1 MNLLLK
7 LIVFIVPTIFLLL
20 FFMILT
26 NEDTYPG
33 ADYDQFQIPEFELKV
48 LDNTMTVNNDLLNGD
63 YVLNVWASWCITCI
77 IEHPYLTSLSK
88 NGIPVIGLNYK
99 DEQEDAIIWLKKYG
113 NPYQTIL
120 HDYKG
125 NLALDLG
132 VTGAPETFLRDIYI
146 TIGDQLDDG
155 SWIVNI
161 QINYLIRWIW
171 LSALLMGLAGII
183 LVFSHRVKT

>member
-7 LIVFIVPTIFLLL
+7 LTVFIVPTTFLLL

-33 ADYDQFQIPEFELKV
+33 ADYDQFLIPEFELKV
-48 LDNTMTVNNDLLNGD
+48 LDNTMTVNNDLLNDD

-132 VTGAPETFLRDIYI
+132 VTGAPETFLISDGKVIAHYQ
-146 TIGDQLDDG
+146 GEVNDQ
-155 SWIVNI
+155 
-161 QINYLIRWIW
+161 IW
-171 LSALLMGLAGII
+171 NDVFLPII
-183 LVFSHRVKT
+183 KDRKMF

>member
-7 LIVFIVPTIFLLL
+7 LIVFIVPTTFLLL

-33 ADYDQFQIPEFELKV
+33 ADYDQFKIPEFELKV
-48 LDNTMTVNNDLLNGD
+48 LDNTMTVNNDILNGD

-132 VTGAPETFLRDIYI
+132 VTGAPETFLISDGKVIAHYQ
-146 TIGDQLDDG
+146 GEVNDQ
-155 SWIVNI
+155 
-161 QINYLIRWIW
+161 IW
-171 LSALLMGLAGII
+171 NDVFLPII
-183 LVFSHRVKT
+183 KDRKMF

>member
-1 MNLLLK
+1 MNILLK
-7 LIVFIVPTIFLLL
+7 LIVLIVPTTFLLL

-26 NEDTYPG
+26 KEDTYPG
-33 ADYDQFQIPEFELKV
+33 ADYDQFKIPEFELKV
-48 LDNTMTVNNDLLNGD
+48 LDNTMTVSNDLLNGD

-132 VTGAPETFLRDIYI
+132 VTGAPETFLISDGKVIAHYQ
-146 TIGDQLDDG
+146 GEVNDQ
-155 SWIVNI
+155 
-161 QINYLIRWIW
+161 IW
-171 LSALLMGLAGII
+171 NDVFLPII
-183 LVFSHRVKT
+183 KDREMF

>member
-7 LIVFIVPTIFLLL
+7 LIVFIVPTTFLLL

-33 ADYDQFQIPEFELKV
+33 ADYEQFLIPEFELKV
-48 LDNTMTVNNDLLNGD
+48 LDNTITVNNDLLNGD

-132 VTGAPETFLRDIYI
+132 VTGAPETFLISDGKVIAHYQ
-146 TIGDQLDDG
+146 GEVNDQ
-155 SWIVNI
+155 
-161 QINYLIRWIW
+161 IW
-171 LSALLMGLAGII
+171 NDVFLPII
-183 LVFSHRVKT
+183 KDRKMF

>member
-1 MNLLLK
+1 MNILLK
-7 LIVFIVPTIFLLL
+7 LIVFIVPTTFLLL

-26 NEDTYPG
+26 KEDTYPG
-33 ADYDQFQIPEFELKV
+33 ADYGQFKLPEFELKV
-48 LDNTMTVNNDLLNGD
+48 LDNTMTVNNDLLDGD

-88 NGIPVIGLNYK
+88 NGIPLIGLNYK

-132 VTGAPETFLRDIYI
+132 VTGAPETFLISNGKVVAHYQ
-146 TIGDQLDDG
+146 GEVNDQ
-155 SWIVNI
+155 
-161 QINYLIRWIW
+161 IW
-171 LSALLMGLAGII
+171 NDVFLPII
-183 LVFSHRVKT
+183 KDRKMF

>member
-7 LIVFIVPTIFLLL
+7 LIVFIVPTTFLLL

-33 ADYDQFQIPEFELKV
+33 ADYDQFLIPEFELKV
-48 LDNTMTVNNDLLNGD
+48 LDNTITVNNDLLNGD

-132 VTGAPETFLRDIYI
+132 VTGAPETFLISDGKVIAHYQ
-146 TIGDQLDDG
+146 GEVNDQ
-155 SWIVNI
+155 
-161 QINYLIRWIW
+161 IW
-171 LSALLMGLAGII
+171 NDVFLPII
-183 LVFSHRVKT
+183 KDRKMF

>member
-7 LIVFIVPTIFLLL
+7 LTVFIIPTTFLSL

-33 ADYDQFQIPEFELKV
+33 ADYDQFLIPEFELKV

-132 VTGAPETFLRDIYI
+132 VTGAPETFLISDGKVVAHYQ
-146 TIGDQLDDG
+146 GEVNDQ
-155 SWIVNI
+155 
-161 QINYLIRWIW
+161 IW
-171 LSALLMGLAGII
+171 NDVFLPII
-183 LVFSHRVKT
+183 KDRKMF

>member
-7 LIVFIVPTIFLLL
+7 LIVFIVPTTFLLL

-33 ADYDQFQIPEFELKV
+33 ADYDQFLIPEFELKV
-48 LDNTMTVNNDLLNGD
+48 LDNTITVNNDLLNGD

-132 VTGAPETFLRDIYI
+132 VTGAPETFLISDGKVVAHYP
-146 TIGDQLDDG
+146 GEVNDQ
-155 SWIVNI
+155 
-161 QINYLIRWIW
+161 IW
-171 LSALLMGLAGII
+171 NDVFLPII
-183 LVFSHRVKT
+183 KDREMF

>member
-1 MNLLLK
+1 MNMLLK
-7 LIVFIVPTIFLLL
+7 LIVFIVPTTFLLL

-33 ADYDQFQIPEFELKV
+33 ADYDQFKIPEFELKV
-48 LDNTMTVNNDLLNGD
+48 LDNTMTVSNELLNGD

-132 VTGAPETFLRDIYI
+132 VTGAPETFLISDGKVIAHYQ
-146 TIGDQLDDG
+146 GEVNDQ
-155 SWIVNI
+155 
-161 QINYLIRWIW
+161 IW
-171 LSALLMGLAGII
+171 NDVFLPII
-183 LVFSHRVKT
+183 KDRKMF

>member
-7 LIVFIVPTIFLLL
+7 LIVFIVPTTFLLL

-33 ADYDQFQIPEFELKV
+33 ADYDQFKIPEFELKV
-48 LDNTMTVNNDLLNGD
+48 LDNTMTVNNDILNGD

-132 VTGAPETFLRDIYI
+132 VTGAPETFLISDGKVIAHYQ
-146 TIGDQLDDG
+146 GEVNDQ
-155 SWIVNI
+155 
-161 QINYLIRWIW
+161 IW
-171 LSALLMGLAGII
+171 NDVFLPII
-183 LVFSHRVKT
+183 KNRKMF

>member
-7 LIVFIVPTIFLLL
+7 LIVFIVPTTFLLL

-33 ADYDQFQIPEFELKV
+33 ADYDQFLIPEFELKV
-48 LDNTMTVNNDLLNGD
+48 LDNSMTVDNDLLDGD

-132 VTGAPETFLRDIYI
+132 VTGAPETFLISNGKVVAHYQ
-146 TIGDQLDDG
+146 GEVNDQ
-155 SWIVNI
+155 
-161 QINYLIRWIW
+161 IW
-171 LSALLMGLAGII
+171 NDVFLPII
-183 LVFSHRVKT
+183 KDRKMF

>member
-7 LIVFIVPTIFLLL
+7 LTVFIVPTTFLSL

-33 ADYDQFQIPEFELKV
+33 ADYDQFLIPEFELKV

-132 VTGAPETFLRDIYI
+132 VTGAPETFLISDGKVIAHYQ
-146 TIGDQLDDG
+146 GEVNDQ
-155 SWIVNI
+155 
-161 QINYLIRWIW
+161 IW
-171 LSALLMGLAGII
+171 NDVFLPII
-183 LVFSHRVKT
+183 KDRKMF

>member
-7 LIVFIVPTIFLLL
+7 LIVFIVPTTFLLL

-33 ADYDQFQIPEFELKV
+33 ADYDQFLIPEFELKV
-48 LDNTMTVNNDLLNGD
+48 LDNTITVNNDLLNGD

-132 VTGAPETFLRDIYI
+132 VTGAPETFLISDGKVVAHYQ
-146 TIGDQLDDG
+146 GEVNDQ
-155 SWIVNI
+155 
-161 QINYLIRWIW
+161 IW
-171 LSALLMGLAGII
+171 NDVFLPII
-183 LVFSHRVKT
+183 KDRKMF

>member
-1 MNLLLK
+1 MNMLLK
-7 LIVFIVPTIFLLL
+7 LIVFIVPTTFLLL

-33 ADYDQFQIPEFELKV
+33 ADYDQFKIPEFELKV
-48 LDNTMTVNNDLLNGD
+48 LDNTMTVSNELLNGD

-132 VTGAPETFLRDIYI
+132 VTGAPETFLISNGKVVAHYQ
-146 TIGDQLDDG
+146 GEVNDQ
-155 SWIVNI
+155 
-161 QINYLIRWIW
+161 IW
-171 LSALLMGLAGII
+171 NDVFLPII
-183 LVFSHRVKT
+183 KDRKMF

>member
-7 LIVFIVPTIFLLL
+7 LIVFIVPTTFLLL

-33 ADYDQFQIPEFELKV
+33 ADYDQFKIPEFELKD
-48 LDNTMTVNNDLLNGD
+48 LDNTMIVSNDLLNGD

-88 NGIPVIGLNYK
+88 NGVPIIGLNYK
-99 DEQEDAIIWLKKYG
+99 DEQEDAIFWLKKYG

-132 VTGAPETFLRDIYI
+132 VTGAPETFLISDGKVIAHYQ
-146 TIGDQLDDG
+146 GEVNDQ
-155 SWIVNI
+155 
-161 QINYLIRWIW
+161 IW
-171 LSALLMGLAGII
+171 NDVFLPII
-183 LVFSHRVKT
+183 KDRKMF

>member
-7 LIVFIVPTIFLLL
+7 LIVFIVPTTFLLL

-33 ADYDQFQIPEFELKV
+33 ADYDQFLIPEFELKV

-88 NGIPVIGLNYK
+88 NGIPIIGLNYK

-132 VTGAPETFLRDIYI
+132 VTGAPETFLISDGKVIAHYQ
-146 TIGDQLDDG
+146 GEVNDQ
-155 SWIVNI
+155 
-161 QINYLIRWIW
+161 IW
-171 LSALLMGLAGII
+171 NDVFLPII
-183 LVFSHRVKT
+183 KDRKMF

>member
-7 LIVFIVPTIFLLL
+7 LIVFIVPTTFLLL

-33 ADYDQFQIPEFELKV
+33 ADYDQFQIPKFELKV
-48 LDNTMTVNNDLLNGD
+48 LDNTMTVNNDILNGD

-132 VTGAPETFLRDIYI
+132 VTGAPETFLISDGKVIAHYQ
-146 TIGDQLDDG
+146 GEVNDQ
-155 SWIVNI
+155 
-161 QINYLIRWIW
+161 IW
-171 LSALLMGLAGII
+171 NDVFLPII
-183 LVFSHRVKT
+183 KDRKMF

>member
-7 LIVFIVPTIFLLL
+7 LTVFIVPTTFLLL

-33 ADYDQFQIPEFELKV
+33 ADYEQFLIPEFELKV
-48 LDNTMTVNNDLLNGD
+48 LDNTITVNNDLLNGD

-132 VTGAPETFLRDIYI
+132 VTGAPETFLISDGKVIAHYQ
-146 TIGDQLDDG
+146 GEVNDQ
-155 SWIVNI
+155 
-161 QINYLIRWIW
+161 IW
-171 LSALLMGLAGII
+171 NDVFLPII
-183 LVFSHRVKT
+183 KDRKMF

>member
-7 LIVFIVPTIFLLL
+7 LTVFIVPTTFLLL

-33 ADYDQFQIPEFELKV
+33 ADYDQFLIPEFELKV

-132 VTGAPETFLRDIYI
+132 VTGAPETFLISDGKVIAHYQ
-146 TIGDQLDDG
+146 GEVNDQ
-155 SWIVNI
+155 
-161 QINYLIRWIW
+161 IW
-171 LSALLMGLAGII
+171 NDVFLPII
-183 LVFSHRVKT
+183 KDRKMF

>member
-1 MNLLLK
+1 MNILLK
-7 LIVFIVPTIFLLL
+7 LIVFIVPTTFLLL

-33 ADYDQFQIPEFELKV
+33 ADYDQFKIPEFELKD
-48 LDNTMTVNNDLLNGD
+48 LDNTMIVSNDLLNGD

-132 VTGAPETFLRDIYI
+132 VTGAPETFLISDGKVIAHYQ
-146 TIGDQLDDG
+146 GEVNDQ
-155 SWIVNI
+155 
-161 QINYLIRWIW
+161 IW
-171 LSALLMGLAGII
+171 NDVFLPII
-183 LVFSHRVKT
+183 KDRKMF

>member
-1 MNLLLK
+1 MNILLK
-7 LIVFIVPTIFLLL
+7 LIVFIVPTTFLLL

-33 ADYDQFQIPEFELKV
+33 ADYDQFLIPEFELKV
-48 LDNTMTVNNDLLNGD
+48 LDNTITVNNDLLNGD

-132 VTGAPETFLRDIYI
+132 VTGAPETFLISDGKVIAHYQ
-146 TIGDQLDDG
+146 GEVNDQ
-155 SWIVNI
+155 
-161 QINYLIRWIW
+161 IW
-171 LSALLMGLAGII
+171 NDVFLPII
-183 LVFSHRVKT
+183 KDRKMF

>member
-1 MNLLLK
+1 MKYKKQIAPEL
-7 LIVFIVPTIFLLL
+7 
-20 FFMILT
+20 
-26 NEDTYPG
+26 
-33 ADYDQFQIPEFELKV
+33 DYDQFQIPKFELKV
-48 LDNTMTVNNDLLNGD
+48 LDNSMTVDNELLDGD

-99 DEQEDAIIWLKKYG
+99 DEEEDALIWLKKYG

-132 VTGAPETFLRDIYI
+132 VTGAPETFLISDGKVVAHYQ
-146 TIGDQLDDG
+146 GEVNDQ
-155 SWIVNI
+155 
-161 QINYLIRWIW
+161 IW
-171 LSALLMGLAGII
+171 NDVFLPII
-183 LVFSHRVKT
+183 KDRKMF

>member
-7 LIVFIVPTIFLLL
+7 LTVFIVPTTFLLL

-33 ADYDQFQIPEFELKV
+33 ADYDQFLIPEFELKV

-88 NGIPVIGLNYK
+88 NGVPIIGLNYK
-99 DEQEDAIIWLKKYG
+99 DEQEDAIFWLKKYG
-113 NPYQTIL
+113 NPYQKIL

-132 VTGAPETFLRDIYI
+132 VTGAPETFLISDGKVIAHYQ
-146 TIGDQLDDG
+146 GEVNDQ
-155 SWIVNI
+155 
-161 QINYLIRWIW
+161 IW
-171 LSALLMGLAGII
+171 NDVFLPII
-183 LVFSHRVKT
+183 KDRKMF

>member
-7 LIVFIVPTIFLLL
+7 LIVFIVPTTFLLL

-33 ADYDQFQIPEFELKV
+33 ADYDQFLIPEFELKV

-132 VTGAPETFLRDIYI
+132 VTGAPETFLISDGRVVAHYQ
-146 TIGDQLDDG
+146 GEVNDQ
-155 SWIVNI
+155 
-161 QINYLIRWIW
+161 IW
-171 LSALLMGLAGII
+171 NDVFLPII
-183 LVFSHRVKT
+183 KDRKMF

>member
-33 ADYDQFQIPEFELKV
+33 ADYDQFLIPEFELKV

-132 VTGAPETFLRDIYI
+132 VTGAPETFLISDGRVVAHYQ
-146 TIGDQLDDG
+146 GEVNDQ
-155 SWIVNI
+155 
-161 QINYLIRWIW
+161 IW
-171 LSALLMGLAGII
+171 NDVFLPII
-183 LVFSHRVKT
+183 KDRKMF

>member
-7 LIVFIVPTIFLLL
+7 LTVFIVPTTFLLL

-33 ADYDQFQIPEFELKV
+33 ADYDQFLIPEFELKV

-99 DEQEDAIIWLKKYG
+99 DEKEDAIIWLKKYG

-132 VTGAPETFLRDIYI
+132 VTGAPETFLISDGKVIAHYQ
-146 TIGDQLDDG
+146 GEVNDQ
-155 SWIVNI
+155 
-161 QINYLIRWIW
+161 IW
-171 LSALLMGLAGII
+171 NDVFLPII
-183 LVFSHRVKT
+183 KDRKMF

>member
-33 ADYDQFQIPEFELKV
+33 AVYDQFQIPVFELKV

-132 VTGAPETFLRDIYI
+132 VTGAPETFLISDGKVVAHYQ
-146 TIGDQLDDG
+146 GEVNDQ
-155 SWIVNI
+155 
-161 QINYLIRWIW
+161 IW
-171 LSALLMGLAGII
+171 NDVFLPII
-183 LVFSHRVKT
+183 KDRKMF

>member
-7 LIVFIVPTIFLLL
+7 FIVFIVPTTFLLL

-33 ADYDQFQIPEFELKV
+33 ADYAQFQIPEFELKV
-48 LDNTMTVNNDLLNGD
+48 LDNTMTVNNDILNGD

-88 NGIPVIGLNYK
+88 NGIPIIGLNYK

-120 HDYKG
+120 HDYQG

-132 VTGAPETFLRDIYI
+132 VTGAPETFLINDGKVIAHYQ
-146 TIGDQLDDG
+146 GEVNDQ
-155 SWIVNI
+155 
-161 QINYLIRWIW
+161 IW
-171 LSALLMGLAGII
+171 ND
-183 LVFSHRVKT
+183 VFLPVIKDRKMF